1 MSRLT
6 RGPQDEATARFMFQ
20 AAIGVG
26 LFAALASLVIGLRG
40 GGLGAAIFLALALIS
55 LGVMAWAG
63 RSYFALR
70 RLRWQ
75 RELDQADTP
84 LRQLFDRA
92 RAEAAAASPPPE
104 DPDRAG

>member
-1 MSRLT
+1 
-6 RGPQDEATARFMFQ
+6 MFQ

-26 LFAALASLVIGLRG
+26 LFATIASLFIGLRG

-70 RLRWQ
+70 RLRWR
-75 RELDQADTP
+75 RELEQADTP
-84 LRQLFDRA
+84 LRQLFDHA
-92 RAEAAAASPPPE
+92 RAQAASAPAPPE